1 MKVALSRLSSGSKGI
16 LPQSRTAQRF
26 ARHATDDWDL
36 ERVIGLKNVLED
48 VVMVQAPDRQLNL
61 ELVKFHKPVDP
72 EGIRFASANLLGLG
86 HIAFIAE
93 DIESIVDTL
102 KQKGIELVGEI
113 QTFEDS
119 FKLYYVRGL

>member
-1 MKVALSRLSSGSKGI
+1 
-16 LPQSRTAQRF
+16 
-26 ARHATDDWDL
+26 
-36 ERVIGLKNVLED
+36 
-48 VVMVQAPDRQLNL
+48 MVQAPDRQLNL

-72 EGIRFASANLLGLG
+72 EGIRFASANLLGPG

-102 KQKGIELVGEI
+102 KQQGIELLGEI

-119 FKLYYVRGL
+119 YKLYYVRGL